1 MFQTLFIM
9 ISCKYSIWLV
19 FKNEQDAVTY
29 SDKIVTKT
37 SGMLSDTIKLDHFN
51 YGMIIVIKESNLIFE
66 DEKIYVEVMVGE
78 QVFEKREIKTGISD
92 GINIEVVS
100 GLTQAESVK
109 KI

>member
-19 FKNEQDAVTY
+19 FKNEQDAVTF

-51 YGMIIVIKESNLIFE
+51 YGMIIVIKESNLIL
-66 DEKIYVEVMVGE
+66 KM
-78 QVFEKREIKTGISD
+78 KRFM
-92 GINIEVVS
+92 
-100 GLTQAESVK
+100 
-109 KI
+109 